1 MLLKRKNTYYFR
13 WQTPKDLRPHFG
25 YELIRSL
32 RTTNKIEALA
42 RMGSYAHIVSLIKE
56 TRRLMLLKELTQEN
70 YLSVIESIR
79 LSLENESM
87 TLGKYAQVL
96 SLPISLDRELDIE
109 ILYRHLYIAELNGIS
124 LDQLITKKDPV
135 QAGLPATS
143 RSLSFTRGHL
153 RITKELIKQSL
164 SKEKVVEV
172 MRSQG
177 YESQDDLIIA
187 KFRRDYAAGLIAQQ
201 DRKIDL
207 MTGRT
212 PVIEAYKRATPQVL
226 IEKEQAPVITLSSFI
241 KDEFFEYKKATF
253 KGLTKKS
260 EKDYNTDFAKILAVI
275 DDKPLNL
282 YVRKDIQK
290 CLKDVAGLPVK
301 NKRPYT
307 KMSYAEILKLGD
319 IPENALVSHSTVD
332 HVKKSLQGIFNTA
345 IALDLISKS
354 PANMLDWKVPKTGFS
369 NYENIEVKTLFDAAQ
384 KEQGWKKWLVP
395 IAALSGC
402 RLSEI
407 IHLRGKDL
415 IKDANAGIYYFDIT
429 TEAGDLKTDAASRKV
444 PIHSKLI
451 ELGLLEYRDGIGADV
466 LFDVKDK
473 AVTAWFARF
482 RKRCGVPHLNEKK
495 DRKVFHSFRHW
506 VITRARAKVGN
517 LDLVQQVVGH
527 EKTSAGATDRYTDE
541 MPMIELQRVIECLD
555 FN

>member
-1 MLLKRKNTYYFR
+1 MLLKRKHTYYFR
-13 WQTPKDLRPHFG
+13 WQVPKDLRSHFG

-32 RTTNKIEALA
+32 RTKNKLEALIQLSA
-42 RMGSYAHIVSLIKE
+42 YVELVQLIKDA
-56 TRRLMLLKELTQEN
+56 RRMALLKELTQKN
-70 YLSVIESIR
+70 YLDVIESIKLKFENKHISVGLGAR
-79 LSLENESM
+79 LKKGITLDSELFFEKLSRNIWISELHGSPLVYPSES
-87 TLGKYAQVL
+87 
-96 SLPISLDRELDIE
+96 PISAR
-109 ILYRHLYIAELNGIS
+109 G
-124 LDQLITKKDPV
+124 
-135 QAGLPATS
+135 GLFSKRDDVPSFRVFTS
-143 RSLSFTRGHL
+143 KIIPMVKESLSREG
-153 RITKELIKQSL
+153 
-164 SKEKVVEV
+164 VVKSMNAE
-172 MRSQG
+172 G
-177 YESQDDLIIA
+177 YCTDNGPLTD
-187 KFRRDYAAGLIAQQ
+187 KFKRDYTNLCIAQQ

-212 PVIEAYKRATPQVL
+212 PVTEAFRKATSQVL
-226 IEKEQAPVITLSSFI
+226 IEKEQAPVITLSNFI
-241 KDEFFEYKKATF
+241 KDEFFEYKKSTF

-260 EKDYNTDFAKILAVI
+260 EKNYNTDFAKILAVI

-369 NYENIEVKTLFDAAQ
+369 NYENIEVKTLFDATQ

-415 IKDANAGIYYFDIT
+415 IKDANTEIYYFDIT

-444 PIHSKLI
+444 PIHSRLI
-451 ELGLLEYRDGIGADV
+451 ELGLLDYRNSIGAGV

-473 AVTAWFARF
+473 AVTAWFTRF
-482 RKRCGVPHLNEKK
+482 RKRCGVSHLNKK
-495 DRKVFHSFRHW
+495 KERKVFHSFRHW

-541 MPMIELQRVIECLD
+541 MPMIELQKVIECLD